1 MIYYMHK
8 KLLSFLQK
16 NKINF
21 DEYKHPAVFTVK
33 ESKKIKN
40 DIPGLH
46 CKCLFLKDEKNEFY
60 LIGMSAEKRLDTKK
74 LRKYLKVRKLHFA
87 SESELLEILKLKPGS
102 VSIFGMINC
111 NKKNVKLIL
120 SSEVWEAE
128 KVGFHPNINTVT
140 IVVTHEN
147 LKKYYDSLNCDEE
160 ILEL

>member
-21 DEYKHPAVFTVK
+21 YEHKHPAVFTVK

-87 SESELLEILKLKPGS
+87 NESDLLEMLKLKPGS

-111 NKKNVKLIL
+111 TKKNIKLIL
-120 SSEVWEAE
+120 GEEVWKAG
-128 KVGFHPNINTVT
+128 KVGFHPNINTAT
-140 IVVTHEN
+140 IVITHEN
-147 LKKYYDSLNCDEE
+147 LKKYYDSLNCDKE

>member
-1 MIYYMHK
+1 
-8 KLLSFLQK
+8 
-16 NKINF
+16 
-21 DEYKHPAVFTVK
+21 
-33 ESKKIKN
+33 
-40 DIPGLH
+40 
-46 CKCLFLKDEKNEFY
+46 LKDEKNEFY
-60 LIGMSAEKRLDTKK
+60 LVGMSAEKRLDTKK

-87 SESELLEILKLKPGS
+87 NESDLLEMLKLKPGS

-128 KVGFHPNINTVT
+128 KVGFHPNINTAT

-147 LKKYYDSLNCDEE
+147 LKKYYDSLNCDKK